1 MCSKFHGIQA
11 WQQVDQFILGLWL
24 AIVTD
29 RPRPLTT
36 LTLRALS
43 YKPGTREI
51 IFQGPFGLLY
61 YSNCLFKLSYA
72 KGMRFIFT

>member
-1 MCSKFHGIQA
+1 MCGKFHGIEA
-11 WQQVDQFILGLWL
+11 WKQVDQFILGPWL

-29 RPRPLTT
+29 RLRHVTT

-43 YKPGTREI
+43 YKPDRREVI
-51 IFQGPFGLLY
+51 SQGPFGLY
-61 YSNCLFKLSYA
+61 YSNCLFKLSCA

>member
-1 MCSKFHGIQA
+1 MCGKFHGIQA

-29 RPRPLTT
+29 RPHPLTT

-51 IFQGPFGLLY
+51 IFQGPLAY
-61 YSNCLFKLSYA
+61 YTIQIVYLNYPVPKE
-72 KGMRFIFT
+72 